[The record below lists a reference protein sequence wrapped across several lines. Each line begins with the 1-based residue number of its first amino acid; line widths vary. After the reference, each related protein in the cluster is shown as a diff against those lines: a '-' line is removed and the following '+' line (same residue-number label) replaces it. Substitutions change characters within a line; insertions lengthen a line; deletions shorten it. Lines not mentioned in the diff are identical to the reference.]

1 MSHLIQGL
9 IAAPF
14 TPLKGDGNLNLA
26 VIERYAKQLKGDGV
40 KGVFVCGT
48 TGEGLSLTMDERKLL
63 LEEWLRHQ
71 EPDFKV
77 ISHVGSTSGHQSAG
91 LARHAAKQGAF
102 AISAMGPPYF
112 QPKRVEELV
121 GYCHEIAREAPGI
134 PFYYYHIP
142 AISGVRLPMPLF
154 LTKGQ
159 ELIPS
164 LQGIKFTDHNLMELQ
179 QCMMVGEGRMEVLLG
194 YDEALLGG
202 LALGIQAAV
211 GSTYNFMAPV
221 YYRIMSCFANGD
233 YRRARQLQRYAVK
246 VVEIMQNYGG
256 WVVAGKAIQSF
267 CGIDCGPCR
276 LPLSSIAGE
285 ELQRLRRDLEGIG
298 FFRIR
303 KDPDHFGPEVP
314 GSG

>member
-1 MSHLIQGL
+1 MSHHIQGL

-14 TPLKGDGNLNLA
+14 TPLKGDGNLNFA

-77 ISHVGSTSGHQSAG
+77 ISHVGSTALLQSAE
-91 LARHAAKQGAF
+91 LARHAAKKGAF
-102 AISAMGPPYF
+102 AVSTMGPPYF
-112 QPKRVEELV
+112 QPKQVEELI
-121 GYCHEIAREAPGI
+121 GYCYEIAREAPGI

-142 AISGVRLPMPLF
+142 DISGVRLSMPVF
-154 LTKGQ
+154 LKKGL
-159 ELIPS
+159 EVIPN

-202 LALGIQAAV
+202 LALGIQAAI

-233 YRRARQLQRYAVK
+233 YRRAQQLQRYAVK
-246 VVEIMQNYGG
+246 VVEIMQKYKG
-256 WVVAGKAIQSF
+256 WVVAGKAIQSL

-276 LPLSSIAGE
+276 LPLPSISGE
-285 ELQRLRRDLEGIG
+285 KLQRLRSDLQGID
-298 FFRIR
+298 FFQIR
-303 KDPDHFGPEVP
+303 RNPDHFEPEVQ